1 MITNDILTQRIAALE
16 VQVKAYAHSHLQ
28 ILSGPAIRYE
38 LAQLS
43 CGSDAPPCV
52 DLLVFDWRKQNE
64 WNSILGWDAANVPL
78 SQAAR
83 VDYAGLDRRHARR
96 VIDLRG
102 QIGGDEIAIAVDA
115 GDGRGLLRRLLRE
128 LIVMN
133 AALTPIQRAKITQ
146 KTGGLIGGFCV
157 AAVLVE
163 GSHRPLADTKR
174 ALDMTGVL
182 KSGRSTGIRATSGRS
197 GTTICR
203 MRASGTEGAL

>member
-83 VDYAGLDRRHARR
+83 VDYAGLDRRHATRR
-96 VIDLRG
+96 IDVRG
-102 QIGGDEIAIAVDA
+102 QWGGDEIVIAVDT
-115 GDGRGLLRRLLRE
+115 GDGRGLLRRLLCGVATMSQS
-128 LIVMN
+128 LP
-133 AALTPIQRAKITQ
+133 AAHRAAIRQR
-146 KTGGLIGGFCV
+146 TGNVISGFAV
-157 AAVLVE
+157 AAVLIE
-163 GSHRPLADTKR
+163 GSRRPL
-174 ALDMTGVL
+174 LDAARGVDATGGL
-182 KSGRSTGIRATSGRS
+182 KQGRQTGA
-197 GTTICR
+197 
-203 MRASGTEGAL
+203 RASSGACGTVIGQLRPA